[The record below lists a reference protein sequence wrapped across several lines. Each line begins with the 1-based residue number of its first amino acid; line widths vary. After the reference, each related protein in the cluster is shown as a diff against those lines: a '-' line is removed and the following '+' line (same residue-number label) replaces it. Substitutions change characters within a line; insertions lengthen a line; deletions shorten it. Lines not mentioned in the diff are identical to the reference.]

1 VIGLAR
7 SSLQYRP
14 DPKDDN
20 ALRLAL
26 IRLAKQYGR
35 YGYRKIAG
43 LLLIEGWKVNHKKE
57 QNGRERCLH
66 DRFVI
71 RKRVEV
77 PTATKVYDGVLRDIS
92 VGGAAIQ
99 VRGPLY
105 EADIITVNL
114 NDLGEFDGQALLS
127 LDEDMVLVEFEVAEQ
142 QTINLAAKPVGIYCG
157 AEAEKP
163 KDPNEIDEL
172 RHHGEMYEEGRL
184 AFDALMH
191 WIERGYADLSE

>member
-1 VIGLAR
+1 MIGLAR
-7 SSLQYRP
+7 SSQQYRP
-14 DPKDDN
+14 DSKDDN

-43 LLLIEGWKVNHKKE
+43 LLHIEGWKVNHKKE
-57 QNGRERCLH
+57 QNGRERRLH

-105 EADIITVNL
+105 EANIITVDI
-114 NDLGEFDGQALLS
+114 NDLGEFDGQALRS
-127 LDEDMVLVEFEVAEQ
+127 LDEDMVLVEFEVTEQ
-142 QTINLAAKPVGIYCG
+142 QTIDLASKLVGIYYG
-157 AEAEKP
+157 VEAEKP
-163 KDPNEIDEL
+163 KDPNEIYEL
-172 RHHGEMYEEGRL
+172 RHHRAMYEEGRL
-184 AFDALMH
+184 PFDALMH
-191 WIERGYADLSE
+191 GIERGYVDLSE

>member
-1 VIGLAR
+1 MVWREAPCNID
-7 SSLQYRP
+7 QI
-14 DPKDDN
+14 PKDDN

-35 YGYRKIAG
+35 CGYRKIAG
-43 LLLIEGWKVNHKKE
+43 LLHIEGWKVNHKKE
-57 QNGRERCLH
+57 QLSRERRLH
-66 DRFVI
+66 DRFII
-71 RKRVEV
+71 RKCVEV
-77 PTATKVYDGVLRDIS
+77 LTATEVYVGVLRDIS

-105 EADIITVNL
+105 EADIITVNI
-114 NDLGEFDGQALLS
+114 LGEFDGQALLS

-142 QTINLAAKPVGIYCG
+142 QTINLAAKLVGIYCG

-172 RHHGEMYEEGRL
+172 RHHREM
-184 AFDALMH
+184 
-191 WIERGYADLSE
+191 